1 MSDESFQQIGCEFCR
16 KSGKA
21 GEGESVLSKAGAVSD
36 RAEVSARWGKIS
48 NKLSSCPLLSVG
60 REGGVE
66 VFSRNLMQCYAALCN
81 AMQCNMLIG
90 RCSRHNNVGTLQS
103 WVPC

>member
-36 RAEVSARWGKIS
+36 RAEVSARWD
-48 NKLSSCPLLSVG
+48 L
-60 REGGVE
+60 GG
-66 VFSRNLMQCYAALCN
+66 NL
-81 AMQCNMLIG
+81 
-90 RCSRHNNVGTLQS
+90 
-103 WVPC
+103 